1 MSISC
6 LEILPVELLYRI
18 IDNIDT
24 KTIFLSFRCVCKRFY
39 AIINNQ
45 NRYKLDFRY
54 ISKTDFYEVCH
65 LIHPENVTSLILSDG
80 NETVGQIGLF
90 LSIFDLHLFTRL
102 TSLTLIQINESE
114 SKIFLNH
121 IITCSIVSLSIEY
134 QHEQK
139 LNISTINLL
148 SSTIEKLNNLRK
160 FEFKIKHFLTN
171 NILWPMNCTIQHLTV
186 NFCTAIQF
194 LTILRDLPHIQT
206 LVLNDFNRTES
217 FIAPSSEI
225 ISSLKSLS
233 IEQSP
238 IHFDILQFFLSLTP
252 SLIHLKLIGWPS
264 SDISYNG
271 FRWEEFIQTKLP
283 NLNKFEFF
291 FRIPM
296 KEQTINDLQLI
307 IASYQTLFW
316 LEYKHWYVNCDYIND
331 ISTLHLYSIPI
342 CETKIMLNSDMNK
355 ISCSTLNN
363 INIDK
368 RSLMNNIS
376 HLHVNFIPSI
386 ICTTSKKV

>member
-1 MSISC
+1 
-6 LEILPVELLYRI
+6 
-18 IDNIDT
+18 
-24 KTIFLSFRCVCKRFY
+24 
-39 AIINNQ
+39 
-45 NRYKLDFRY
+45 
-54 ISKTDFYEVCH
+54 
-65 LIHPENVTSLILSDG
+65 
-80 NETVGQIGLF
+80 
-90 LSIFDLHLFTRL
+90 
-102 TSLTLIQINESE
+102 
-114 SKIFLNH
+114 
-121 IITCSIVSLSIEY
+121 
-134 QHEQK
+134 
-139 LNISTINLL
+139 
-148 SSTIEKLNNLRK
+148 
-160 FEFKIKHFLTN
+160 
-171 NILWPMNCTIQHLTV
+171 MNCTIQHLTV

-238 IHFDILQFFLSLTP
+238 IHFDTLQFFLSLTP
-252 SLIHLKLIGWPS
+252 SLIYLKLIGWPS

-271 FRWEEFIQTKLP
+271 SRWEEFIQTKLS

-291 FRIPM
+291 FRVPM

-376 HLHVNFIPSI
+376 HLHVNFIPSM